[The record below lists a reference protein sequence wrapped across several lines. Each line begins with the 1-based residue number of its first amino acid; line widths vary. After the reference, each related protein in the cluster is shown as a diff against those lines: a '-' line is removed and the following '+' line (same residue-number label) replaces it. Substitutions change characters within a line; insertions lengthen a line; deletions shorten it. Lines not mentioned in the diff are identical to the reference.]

1 MTLTLQHRL
10 QTQQQLS
17 PRLQQSNQ
25 ILQLAAPAF
34 QHLLRSHLDHN
45 PFLHEAD
52 EEETE
57 EIHIQDAATT
67 HAESYPSVSVPEDL
81 DPLANIEQTEDLQS
95 HLLKLL
101 ATTRPDARQ
110 YSLCAFIIDA
120 LDENGYLRK
129 SFTDLL
135 PDYIDDPISVMEWE
149 AALER
154 VQRIAPTGVAA
165 RDMQECLRLQ
175 VNADIDEHSP
185 LYKPLLQL
193 IDSGLELLAEGHYE
207 RLLKLLRVD
216 ETTLKACCAYLRQL
230 DPKPG
235 RQFSTTTHQHLVPD
249 VFIYRQNNEWHIVPN
264 FNAFPK
270 LTINK
275 NYEQLLKDSKP
286 SKDHPLHQ
294 EWQQAQWLVESVEKR
309 HHTVCE
315 VTRIILERQR
325 LFFDYGD
332 EAIRPLLISDIA
344 AELDL
349 HESTISRATSNKY
362 MSTPNGVFSFRHFFS
377 RDLSM
382 SFGGSCSTRM
392 VKAKI
397 KQYIEQES
405 ADAPLSDVQIH
416 QRLTREEINIA
427 KRTVTKY
434 RQQLAIPSS
443 RERRQP
449 ALL

>member
-34 QHLLRSHLDHN
+34 QHLIRSHLDQN
-45 PFLHEAD
+45 PFLHEA

-57 EIHIQDAATT
+57 EIHIQEGERF
-67 HAESYPSVSVPEDL
+67 HSESYPSAPIREDL
-81 DPLANIEQTEDLQS
+81 DPLLNIEQSEDLQA

-101 ATTRPDARQ
+101 ATARPDARQ
-110 YSLCAFIIDA
+110 YSLCIFIVDA
-120 LDENGYLRK
+120 LDENGYIRK
-129 SFTDLL
+129 PFTELL
-135 PDYIDDPISVMEWE
+135 PDYIDEPVSATEWE
-149 AALER
+149 EALKR
-154 VQRIAPTGVAA
+154 VQSIAPTGVAA
-165 RDMQECLRLQ
+165 RDLAECLRLQ
-175 VNADIDEHSP
+175 VNSNADALTS
-185 LYKPLLQL
+185 LYTPLLRL

-207 RLLKLLRVD
+207 LLQKQLQID
-216 ETTLKACCAYLRQL
+216 ESTLKACCTYLRQL

-235 RQFSTTTHQHLVPD
+235 RQFSATNHQHLVPD
-249 VFIYRQNNEWHIVPN
+249 VFIYKQNNEWHIVPN
-264 FNAFPK
+264 FYAFPK
-270 LTINK
+270 IKINK

-344 AELDL
+344 AELNL

-397 KQYIEQES
+397 KQYIDEEPS
-405 ADAPLSDVQIH
+405 HAPLSDVQLH

-449 ALL
+449 TML

>member
-34 QHLLRSHLDHN
+34 QHLLRSHLDQN
-45 PFLHEAD
+45 PFLHEAED
-52 EEETE
+52 ETE
-57 EIHIQDAATT
+57 EIHIQDGECF
-67 HAESYPSVSVPEDL
+67 HAESYPSAAPPEDL
-81 DPLANIEQTEDLQS
+81 DPLLNIEQTEDLQA

-110 YSLCAFIIDA
+110 YSLCVFIIDA
-120 LDENGYLRK
+120 LDQNGYLRK
-129 SFTDLL
+129 SFAELL
-135 PDYIDDPISVMEWE
+135 PDYIDEPISAAEWE
-149 AALER
+149 DALKR
-154 VQRIAPTGVAA
+154 VQSVAPTGVAA
-165 RDMQECLRLQ
+165 RDLRECLRLQ
-175 VNADIDEHSP
+175 INSNAEGLST
-185 LYKPLLQL
+185 LYMPLLQL
-193 IDSGLELLAEGHYE
+193 IDSGLELLAEGHYDH
-207 RLLKLLRVD
+207 LQQQLQIDKS
-216 ETTLKACCAYLRQL
+216 TLKACCTYLRQL

-235 RQFSTTTHQHLVPD
+235 RQFGATHHQHLVPD
-249 VFIYRQNNEWHIVPN
+249 VFIYKQNNEWHIVPN

-270 LTINK
+270 LKINK

-344 AELDL
+344 AELGL

-397 KQYIEQES
+397 KQYIEQEP
-405 ADAPLSDVQIH
+405 AHAPLSDVQLH

-449 ALL
+449 AIS